1 MVIRVGLKHNG
12 KYLLGFE
19 VKVKPQGDVFVFV
32 FERGH
37 RRMHISYHKDGR
49 VNHNTDRPNEKHIP
63 VMWDFWGEMEP
74 MIRYDLPIKDI
85 VGRQR
90 VAVTGWATED
100 IERAALPEFV
110 QQPDDIVVE
119 PTPTTP
125 TVGFSINIISPGT
138 PARSIGHLRVPVLA
152 RYERGTTPIIEIEIF
167 DWLAPQTSAKR
178 LVITAL
184 MVTPSNDGAWLLD
197 DKERFNTRQEA
208 VAAVIKQYGEP
219 HKYSARTDGGINLYY
234 RRLEDDPFEL

>member
-1 MVIRVGLKHNG
+1 
-12 KYLLGFE
+12 
-19 VKVKPQGDVFVFV
+19 
-32 FERGH
+32 
-37 RRMHISYHKDGR
+37 
-49 VNHNTDRPNEKHIP
+49 
-63 VMWDFWGEMEP
+63 